1 MSTALPDYHDHN
13 GLSGRVCKA
22 GHRFIFSAE
31 LVLVSGLFWGCGC
44 NRLPSL
50 MLRIVCL
57 QLCGSG
63 QGLPV

>member
-1 MSTALPDYHDHN
+1 MSTVLPEYRDHHW
-13 GLSGRVCKA
+13 LSGMVCKA

-44 NRLPSL
+44 NRLPSH
-50 MLRIVCL
+50 MLRIICL

>member
-1 MSTALPDYHDHN
+1 MTIMGCQAWSVRMVT
-13 GLSGRVCKA
+13 GS
-22 GHRFIFSAE
+22 FFSAE
-31 LVLVSGLFWGCGC
+31 LVLVSGLFGVCGC
-44 NRLPSL
+44 NRLPSH